1 MMNGRHHLHRLAAI
15 AVLAGL
21 GAAPLAAQSAEPVDM
36 AQGTGYRLDAEP
48 VEVPVERA
56 SRISLAAREAH
67 DAAIEYAE
75 ALLSGDWR
83 RAARAMHPDALAEI
97 KAAVRRKA
105 KGDPTRWPL
114 SLMPGTRTIEAFD
127 AMPAERVYVSVMRLI
142 DAARPEETAGLGRIE
157 FRELSVESDSE
168 AVVKAD
174 LLNRDEHG
182 EVDRSRAKIRL
193 RRLGEEWKAMPESDL
208 RRIRRF
214 RR

>member
-1 MMNGRHHLHRLAAI
+1 MTNTRHHLQRLAAI
-15 AVLAGL
+15 ALLAGL
-21 GAAPLAAQSAEPVDM
+21 GAAPLTAQSAEPVTL
-36 AQGTGYRLDAEP
+36 AEGTGYRLDAEP
-48 VEVPVERA
+48 IEVPVERA

-67 DAAIEYAE
+67 DAAIVYAE
-75 ALLSGDWR
+75 ALLSGNWR
-83 RAARAMHPDALAEI
+83 RAADVMHPDALAEI

-105 KGDPTRWPL
+105 KGDPERWPL

-157 FRELSVESDSE
+157 FRELSVKSDSE
-168 AVVKAD
+168 AVVKVD

-182 EVDRSRAKIRL
+182 EVDRSHARIRL
-193 RRLGEEWKAMPESDL
+193 RRLGEEWKAMPDSDL
-208 RRIRRF
+208 RRIRKF

>member
-1 MMNGRHHLHRLAAI
+1 MMNGRNHLQWL
-15 AVLAGL
+15 AVLAL
-21 GAAPLAAQSAEPVDM
+21 LAGAGADPLAGQSAVPVNL
-36 AQGTGYRLDAEP
+36 AGGTGYRLDAEP
-48 VEVPVERA
+48 IEVPVERA

-75 ALLSGDWR
+75 AILSGNWR

-105 KGDPTRWPL
+105 KGDPTRWPI

-127 AMPAERVYVSVMRLI
+127 AMPAAQVYVSVMRLI

-182 EVDRSRAKIRL
+182 EVDRSHARIRL
-193 RRLGEEWKAMPESDL
+193 RRLGDEWKAMPESDL
-208 RRIRRF
+208 KRIRRF
-214 RR
+214 HD